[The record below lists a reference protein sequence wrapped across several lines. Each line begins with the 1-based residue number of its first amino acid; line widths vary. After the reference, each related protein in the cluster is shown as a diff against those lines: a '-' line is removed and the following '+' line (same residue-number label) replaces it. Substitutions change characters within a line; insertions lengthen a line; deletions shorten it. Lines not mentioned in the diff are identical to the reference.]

1 VTPGAL
7 DIAFDPLIP
16 WAFLAGAAVV
26 GLLLVG
32 GGLFRRASGMG
43 WRLAALTAF
52 LAALA
57 NPTLVNEER
66 KQKPDVVLLVV
77 DESPSQRI
85 GMRTAVTQDTL
96 KRVES
101 ALAPMR
107 DLEIR
112 TIRVDGKEQAQGN
125 SRSKD
130 GTRLF
135 EAMSRATSDIPKRR
149 LAGVIAITDGQVHD
163 AKEVLARDD
172 LPAPFHVLLTGKR
185 EESDRLLHV
194 ERAPSFGM
202 VGRDVAMSIRVEDP
216 SIPDGTSV
224 PVTLRLDGAEVAK
237 LLVPANR
244 SHEFKIPLKHGGEN
258 IVELVAETREGE
270 LGAIN
275 NRMVLAIN
283 GVRDRLRV
291 LLVSGAPHAGERTWR
306 NLLKADPSVD
316 LVHFTIL
323 RPPEKQDGTPIR
335 ELSLI
340 AFPVRELFELKL
352 DEFDLI
358 IFDRYRRRG
367 VLPRS
372 YLSNIVEYVQKG
384 GALLEA
390 SGPTFASRLSLANSP
405 LREILPALPTGR
417 IIERGFRPRV
427 TDKGYRHPVTAG
439 LARGGRLDETG
450 KRIEEASWGRWMR
463 QIDANPDRGVVLID
477 GVEQRPI
484 LLLDRV
490 GEGRVA
496 HLLSDHIW
504 LWSRGFEGGGP
515 QAEML
520 RRTAHWL
527 MKEPEL
533 EENDMSA
540 VVQGTRIEI
549 KRRSLETEL
558 APVTM
563 TRPDGS
569 THTTPLTVTAPG
581 VGTAVFETD
590 QVGLHGFADGEVVR
604 LAAVGRLNP
613 VEYKDLRT
621 TAEKLAP
628 IVKMTGGGMRWVAE
642 DDLPSFRRV
651 RAGRAASGRDWI
663 GLRANEDYV
672 VIGVKLTALMPG
684 FLVLALILGLATIA
698 WRREGA

>member
-1 VTPGAL
+1 VTPGAF

-16 WAFLAGAAVV
+16 WVFLVAAAVV
-26 GLLLVG
+26 GFSLMSVG
-32 GGLFRRASGMG
+32 ALRRASGMG
-43 WRLAALTAF
+43 WRAGALFALLVT
-52 LAALA
+52 LA

-66 KQKPDVVLLVV
+66 NPKPDVAVIVI
-77 DESPSQRI
+77 DESPSQKV
-85 GMRTAVTQDTL
+85 GERTAATADAL
-96 KRVES
+96 ARVET

-107 DLEIR
+107 DLEVR
-112 TIRVDGKEQAQGN
+112 TVRVSGGASGQANNRGKE
-125 SRSKD
+125 
-130 GTRLF
+130 GTRLL
-135 EAMSRATSDIPKRR
+135 EAVARATSDIPKRR
-149 LAGVIAITDGQVHD
+149 LAGIIAITDGQVHD
-163 AKEVLARDD
+163 AKDALTRGD
-172 LPAPFHVLLTGKR
+172 LPAPFHALLTGR
-185 EESDRLLHV
+185 RGESDRLLHV

-202 VGRDVAMSIRVEDP
+202 VGRDVSMSIRLEDHEVA
-216 SIPDGTSV
+216 DGTSV
-224 PVTLRLDGAEVAK
+224 PVVLRLDGEVIET

-244 SHEFKIPLKHGGEN
+244 SHELKIPLKHGGET
-258 IVELVAETREGE
+258 IIELVAETRDGE

-275 NRMVLAIN
+275 NRMVHAIN

-291 LLVSGAPHAGERTWR
+291 LLVSGAPHSGERTWR

-358 IFDRYRRRG
+358 VFDRYRRRG

-372 YLSNIVEYVQKG
+372 YLVNIVDYVRKG
-384 GALLEA
+384 GAFLEA
-390 SGPTFASRLSLANSP
+390 SGPSFAGRLSLANSP
-405 LREILPALPTGR
+405 LREILPAIPTGK
-417 IIERGFRPRV
+417 IMERGFRPRI

-439 LARGGRLDETG
+439 LARGGGLDETG
-450 KRIEEASWGRWMR
+450 KRVADADWGRWFR

-477 GVEQRPI
+477 GAEERPI

-533 EENDMSA
+533 EENDLSA

-549 KRRSLETEL
+549 KRRSLEASL
-558 APVTM
+558 GPVTM
-563 TRPDGS
+563 TKPDGS
-569 THTTPLTVTAPG
+569 TQTTALTIGAPG
-581 VGTAVFETD
+581 IGSAVFETD
-590 QVGLHGFADGEVVR
+590 QVGLHGFTDGDLIR
-604 LAAVGRLNP
+604 LAAVGALNP
-613 VEYKDLRT
+613 IEYADLRT
-621 TAEKLAP
+621 TDTKLGP
-628 IVKMTGGGMRWVAE
+628 IVEATGGGLHWVAE
-642 DDLPSFRRV
+642 DGLPGLRRV
-651 RAGRAASGRDWI
+651 RPGRAVAGRDWI

-672 VIGVKLTALMPG
+672 VTGVSLTTLMPDL
-684 FLVLALILGLATIA
+684 LVLLLVLGLATIA

>member
-1 VTPGAL
+1 MNPGAI
-7 DIAFDPLIP
+7 DIAFDPLVP
-16 WAFLAGAAVV
+16 WAILGVAGLV
-26 GLLLVG
+26 GVLLVSAG
-32 GGLFRRASGMG
+32 FWRRASGMG
-43 WRLAALTAF
+43 WRLGALFA
-52 LAALA
+52 LLVALA
-57 NPTLVNEER
+57 NPTLVNEDR
-66 KQKPDVVLLVV
+66 KPKPDVAVIVV
-77 DESPSQRI
+77 DESPSQKIGGRADATAAALTRI
-85 GMRTAVTQDTL
+85 TAD
-96 KRVES
+96 
-101 ALAPMR
+101 LAVMR
-107 DLEIR
+107 DLEVR
-112 TIRVDGKEQAQGN
+112 TIRVSGN
-125 SRSKD
+125 RGAPASGRSRD
-130 GTRLF
+130 GTRLL
-135 EAMSRATSDIPKRR
+135 EAVSRAVSDIPKRR
-149 LAGVIAITDGQVHD
+149 LAGIIAITDGQVHD
-163 AKEVLARDD
+163 AEDAMVRGD
-172 LPAPFHVLLTGKR
+172 LPAPFHVLLTGR
-185 EESDRLLHV
+185 RGESDRLLHV

-202 VGRDVAMSIRVEDP
+202 VGRDVTMSIRLED
-216 SIPDGTSV
+216 SEVADGTSV
-224 PVTLRLDGAEVAK
+224 PVILRQDGEEVAK

-244 SHEFKIPLKHGGEN
+244 SHEFKIPLKHGGET
-258 IVELVAETREGE
+258 IIELVAETREGE

-275 NRMVLAIN
+275 NRVVLAIN

-316 LVHFTIL
+316 LIHFTIL

-358 IFDRYRRRG
+358 VFDRYRRRG

-372 YLSNIVEYVQKG
+372 YLTNIVEYVRKG

-390 SGPTFASRLSLANSP
+390 SGPAFAGRLSLANSP
-405 LREILPALPTGR
+405 LREILPALPTGK
-417 IIERGFRPRV
+417 IVERGFRPRV

-450 KRIEEASWGRWMR
+450 KRVEEASWGRWLR

-477 GVEQRPI
+477 GVEERP
-484 LLLDRV
+484 LLVLARV

-533 EENDMSA
+533 EENDLSA
-540 VVQGTRIEI
+540 VVEGTRIQV
-549 KRRSLETEL
+549 KRRSLETAL

-563 TRPDGS
+563 TKPDG
-569 THTTPLTVTAPG
+569 TRQTTPLTLDAPG
-581 VGTAVFETD
+581 VGSATFETD
-590 QVGLHGFADGEVVR
+590 QVGLHGFSDGDLIR
-604 LAAVGRLNP
+604 LAAVGALNP
-613 VEYKDLRT
+613 LEYADLRT
-621 TAEKLAP
+621 TDAKLAP
-628 IVKMTGGGMRWVAE
+628 IVEATGGGLHWASE
-642 DDLPSFRRV
+642 DGFPSLRRV
-651 RAGRAASGRDWI
+651 RPGRAAAGRDWI
-663 GLRANEDYV
+663 GLRSNEDYV
-672 VIGVKLTALMPG
+672 VTGVGLTALMPDL
-684 FLVLALILGLATIA
+684 LVLLLVLGLATIA

>member
-1 VTPGAL
+1 MNPGSF

-16 WAFLAGAAVV
+16 WAFLAAAAVF
-26 GLLLVG
+26 GLLLVSAG
-32 GGLFRRASGMG
+32 FWRQASGMG
-43 WRLAALTAF
+43 WRAGALAVL

-57 NPTLVNEER
+57 NPTLVNEQR
-66 KQKPDVVLLVV
+66 KPKPDVAVIVL
-77 DESPSQRI
+77 DESPSQNI
-85 GMRTAVTQDTL
+85 GERAAASTT
-96 KRVES
+96 
-101 ALAPMR
+101 ALAHVGAALASMR
-107 DLEIR
+107 DLEVR
-112 TIRVDGKEQAQGN
+112 TIRVSGNRGTQG
-125 SRSKD
+125 RGRGKD
-130 GTRLF
+130 GTRLL
-135 EAMSRATSDIPKRR
+135 EQVSRAVSDIPRRR

-163 AKEVLARDD
+163 AEDALARGD
-172 LPAPFHVLLTGKR
+172 PPTPFHVLLTGHR
-185 EESDRLLHV
+185 DESDRLLHV

-202 VGRDVAMSIRVEDP
+202 VGRDVSMSIRLED
-216 SIPDGTSV
+216 SEIADGTSV
-224 PVTLRLDGAEVAK
+224 AVTLRLDGVEVAK

-244 SHEFKIPLKHGGEN
+244 SHEFKIPLKHGGET

-275 NRMVLAIN
+275 NRMVHAIN

-358 IFDRYRRRG
+358 VFDRYRRRG

-372 YLSNIVEYVQKG
+372 YLSNIVEYVRNG

-390 SGPTFASRLSLANSP
+390 SGPTFAGRLSLANSP
-405 LREILPALPTGR
+405 LRDILPALPTGK
-417 IIERGFRPRV
+417 IMERGFRPRI

-450 KRIEEASWGRWMR
+450 KRVEAASWGRWLR

-477 GVEQRPI
+477 GVEERPL

-533 EENDMSA
+533 EENDLSA
-540 VVQGTRIEI
+540 VVQGTRIEV
-549 KRRSLETEL
+549 KRRSLETTL

-569 THTTPLTVTAPG
+569 TQTNPLVVGAPG
-581 VGTAVFETD
+581 LGSADFETD
-590 QVGLHGFADGEVVR
+590 QFGLHGFSDGELVR
-604 LAAVGRLNP
+604 LAAVGALNP
-613 VEYKDLRT
+613 VEFADLRT
-621 TAEKLAP
+621 TDKKLAP
-628 IVKMTGGGMRWVAE
+628 IVEATGGGLHWITE
-642 DDLPSFRRV
+642 DGIPSLRRV
-651 RAGRAASGRDWI
+651 RPGRAAAGRDWI

-672 VIGVKLTALMPG
+672 VTGVDLTALMPDL
-684 FLVLALILGLATIA
+684 LVLALILGLATIA

>member
-1 VTPGAL
+1 VTPGA
-7 DIAFDPLIP
+7 INIGFDPLIP
-16 WAFLAGAAVV
+16 WAVLGAMAAL
-26 GLLLVG
+26 GLLLISAG
-32 GGLFRRASGMG
+32 IWRRMNGMG
-43 WRLAALTAF
+43 WRFAALFAL

-57 NPTLVNEER
+57 NPTLVNEEH
-66 KQKPDVVLLVV
+66 KPKPDVAVIVV
-77 DESPSQRI
+77 DESPSQKI
-85 GMRTAVTQDTL
+85 GARATATADTFD
-96 KRVES
+96 RVNT
-101 ALAPMR
+101 ALGAMR
-107 DLEIR
+107 DLDVR
-112 TIRVDGKEQAQGN
+112 TIRVSGNRGTQAGG
-125 SRSKD
+125 RSKD
-130 GTRLF
+130 GTRLL
-135 EAMSRATSDIPKRR
+135 EAISRAVSDIPRRR

-163 AKEVLARDD
+163 AEDALARGD
-172 LPAPFHVLLTGKR
+172 LPAPFHVLLTGNR
-185 EESDRLLHV
+185 DESDRLLHV

-202 VGRDVAMSIRVEDP
+202 VGRDVSMSIRLED
-216 SIPDGTSV
+216 SEVADGAAV
-224 PVTLRLDGAEVAK
+224 PVILRLDGVEVAK

-244 SHEFKIPLKHGGEN
+244 SHALEVPLKHGGET
-258 IVELVAETREGE
+258 IVELVAETRDGE
-270 LGAIN
+270 LGAVN
-275 NRMVLAIN
+275 NRMVHAIN

-358 IFDRYRRRG
+358 VFDRYRRRG

-372 YLSNIVEYVQKG
+372 YLSNIVEYVRKG
-384 GALLEA
+384 GAFLEA

-405 LREILPALPTGR
+405 LREILPALPTGK
-417 IIERGFRPRV
+417 ITERGFRPRI

-450 KRIEEASWGRWMR
+450 KRVEAASWGRWLR

-477 GVEQRPI
+477 GVEERPL

-533 EENDMSA
+533 EENDLSA
-540 VVQGTRIEI
+540 VVQGTRIEV
-549 KRRSLETEL
+549 KRRSLETAL
-558 APVTM
+558 TPVTM
-563 TRPDGS
+563 TKPDGS
-569 THTTPLTVTAPG
+569 TLTVPLTIGAPG
-581 VGTAVFETD
+581 VGSATFETD
-590 QVGLHGFADGEVVR
+590 QVGLHGFSDGDLVR
-604 LAAVGRLNP
+604 LAAVGALNP
-613 VEYKDLRT
+613 IEFADLRT
-621 TAEKLAP
+621 TDEKLGP
-628 IVKMTGGGMRWVAE
+628 IVEKTGGGLHWVAE
-642 DDLPSFRRV
+642 DNFPDLRRV
-651 RAGRAASGRDWI
+651 RAGRGAAGRDWI

-672 VIGVKLTALMPG
+672 VTGVNLTALMPD
-684 FLVLALILGLATIA
+684 LLALMLILGLATLA

>member
-1 VTPGAL
+1 MNPGAVN
-7 DIAFDPLIP
+7 IAFDPLIP
-16 WAFLAGAAVV
+16 WTLLAAAMVV
-26 GLLLVG
+26 GIVLVSAG
-32 GGLFRRASGMG
+32 FWRRASGMG
-43 WRLAALTAF
+43 WRLGALVAL

-57 NPTLVNEER
+57 NPTLVKEER
-66 KQKPDVVLLVV
+66 KPKPDVAVIVL
-77 DESPSQRI
+77 DESPSQKI
-85 GMRTAVTQDTL
+85 GERSAAATA
-96 KRVES
+96 
-101 ALAPMR
+101 ALARVGADLAAMR
-107 DLEIR
+107 DLEVR
-112 TIRVDGKEQAQGN
+112 TIRVGGNQGARG
-125 SRSKD
+125 SGRSKG
-130 GTRLF
+130 GTRLL
-135 EAMSRATSDIPKRR
+135 EAVSRAVSDIPKRR

-163 AKEVLARDD
+163 AEDALARDD
-172 LPAPFHVLLTGKR
+172 LPAPFHVLLTGR
-185 EESDRLLHV
+185 RGESDRLLHV
-194 ERAPSFGM
+194 DRAPSFGM
-202 VGRDVAMSIRVEDP
+202 VGRDVSMSIRVEDHEVA
-216 SIPDGTSV
+216 DGTSV
-224 PVTLRLDGAEVAK
+224 PVTLRLDGEAVAK

-244 SHEFKIPLKHGGEN
+244 SHEFKIPLKHGGET
-258 IVELVAETREGE
+258 IVELVAEARDGE

-275 NRMVLAIN
+275 NRMVHAIN

-372 YLSNIVEYVQKG
+372 YLSNIVDYVQKG

-405 LREILPALPTGR
+405 LREILPALPTGK
-417 IIERGFRPRV
+417 IIERGFRPRI
-427 TDKGYRHPVTAG
+427 TEKGYRHPVTAG

-450 KRIEEASWGRWMR
+450 KRVEAASWGRWLR
-463 QIDANPDRGVVLID
+463 QIDATPDRGVVLID
-477 GVEQRPI
+477 GVEEKPL

-533 EENDMSA
+533 EENDLSA
-540 VVQGTRIEI
+540 VVQGNRIEVR
-549 KRRSLETEL
+549 RRSLETAL

-563 TRPDGS
+563 TSPDGS
-569 THTTPLTVTAPG
+569 TQTIPVTISAPG
-581 VGTAVFETD
+581 VGSAIFETD
-590 QVGLHGFADGEVVR
+590 QVGLHGFADGELIR
-604 LAAVGRLNP
+604 LAAVGALNP
-613 VEYKDLRT
+613 IEFADLRT
-621 TAEKLAP
+621 TDEKLAP
-628 IVKMTGGGMRWVAE
+628 LVETTGGGLHWMAE
-642 DDLPSFRRV
+642 DGFPSLRRV
-651 RAGRAASGRDWI
+651 RAGRAVAGRDWI
-663 GLRANEDYV
+663 GLRVNEDYV
-672 VIGVKLTALMPG
+672 VTGVKLTALMPDL
-684 FLVLALILGLATIA
+684 LVLALILGLATIA
-698 WRREGA
+698 WRREGV